1 MSNRYLKPPL
11 PVQIGPY
18 AGTLRIHRDER
29 GVAWIDESNIK
40 VIEVII
46 DHVQG
51 WSPEKIH
58 EQYPHLSLAQIYAAI
73 AYYYDNTQEIDDL
86 MREWRVAYEKGRAEA
101 TNQVWREELMARAA
115 TMKAS
120 SKEEVGA

>member
-1 MSNRYLKPPL
+1 MSNRHLKPPL

-40 VIEVII
+40 VIEVVL

-73 AYYYDNTQEIDDL
+73 AYYYDYKQEIDDL
-86 MREWRVAYEKGRAEA
+86 MREWREAYEREYAKPE
-101 TNQVWREELMARAA
+101 NQAWREKMRAVRA
-115 TMKAS
+115 QR
-120 SKEEVGA
+120 KEEVAA

>member
-1 MSNRYLKPPL
+1 MSNPNLKPPL

-29 GVAWIDESNIK
+29 GVTWIDDSNIK
-40 VIEVII
+40 VVEVVL

-73 AYYYDNTQEIDDL
+73 AYYYDYPQEIDDL
-86 MREWRVAYEKGRAEA
+86 MREWRAAYEEA
-101 TNQVWREELMARAA
+101 YARPENAAWREKMRA
-115 TMKAS
+115 TRAS
-120 SKEEVGA
+120 RKEEVAA